1 MLRSPLITPMLTF
14 LLDVILG
21 LIGWLGSNRWLLL
34 DRWFQDARPPFDIHE
49 YGQQTLDKL
58 SQDADVGNAMTF
70 IDVMRGLRRVSLPHH
85 SYPSLKTQ
93 LAEPPVEEKKEDPFL
108 NIAPK
113 KPNWDLRRDL
123 QKELDKLVKRT
134 QKALYQ
140 LMDIITAI
148 HLKDL

>member
-1 MLRSPLITPMLTF
+1 MWRPFGNDPGVICTTKIIRSI
-14 LLDVILG
+14 
-21 LIGWLGSNRWLLL
+21 
-34 DRWFQDARPPFDIHE
+34 
-49 YGQQTLDKL
+49 DKL
-58 SQDADVGNAMTF
+58 TDREVKKAEIGGITF
-70 IDVMRGLRRVSLPHH
+70 NPIPEILRRVSLPHH
-85 SYPSLKTQ
+85 SYLGLKTL

-140 LMDIITAI
+140 LMASQTDHRCCLPLPSHPAHQLLSRLPRIC
-148 HLKDL
+148 HGY